1 MARSE
6 LYDINGSGAKGI
18 ELTFA
23 SNEGGKGFYVCATS
37 FLQRFIKGES
47 LFGAEILCG
56 NNEGDFVF
64 FRAVACLCFLF
75 LLIITAECLHSFYC
89 RH

>member
-18 ELTFA
+18 ELAFA
-23 SNEGGKGFYVCATS
+23 GNEGGKGFYVCATS

-56 NNEGDFVF
+56 NNEGDFDDKSVF
-64 FRAVACLCFLF
+64 LGQLRVCA
-75 LLIITAECLHSFYC
+75 SFFY
-89 RH
+89 